1 MQAFDYSFL
10 VGDAIDCRRSCAK
23 GFKKVPI
30 KMPML
35 LYLCNEMAKK
45 GKENFFSGLKRLDF
59 MRKVSSENRCK
70 YFEDFAT
77 TAQKHGHNEL
87 AKAIETSR
95 YDEILTFLL
104 LFFCHHRQ

>member
-1 MQAFDYSFL
+1 
-10 VGDAIDCRRSCAK
+10 
-23 GFKKVPI
+23 
-30 KMPML
+30 
-35 LYLCNEMAKK
+35 MAKK
-45 GKENFFSGLKRLDF
+45 GKENFFSGLQKLGF
-59 MRKVSSENRCK
+59 MGKVLENRCE

-104 LFFCHHRQ
+104 LFFCHQRQ